1 MNIFTLLIN
10 IYLETDPEQCDEN
23 TKNVVLNYQ
32 KVIMDILN
40 EFVSHV
46 TCPVEVYEFV
56 YKYINKYSSKSKG
69 ENDPVLSKE
78 LFTRFLDVMRCLY
91 GLNANENNPCNYF
104 YFSGEGDIKIN
115 NNIKKI
121 YYPYLVFS
129 LNLFTELNILFNMQC
144 SVDII
149 LFS

>member
-1 MNIFTLLIN
+1 MENEQNNQFKKEINELLSEVFLKDDTNENIQVIKKADKIPSILSFLYSKDKPITAKYGCLTMLLSSFKLFPFNLDIFTRYKSEDGNMNIFTLLIN

-56 YKYINKYSSKSKG
+56 YKYINKYS
-69 ENDPVLSKE
+69 
-78 LFTRFLDVMRCLY
+78 
-91 GLNANENNPCNYF
+91 
-104 YFSGEGDIKIN
+104 
-115 NNIKKI
+115 
-121 YYPYLVFS
+121 
-129 LNLFTELNILFNMQC
+129 
-144 SVDII
+144 
-149 LFS
+149 